1 MVSIQTT
8 PLAGQPDVNHSTRL
22 GCQDVVK
29 KPKLD
34 NHGARCHASFTCID
48 CSKTFAGP
56 AQWKSHTS
64 CISEEQ
70 KYQKSVYQEPRGRG
84 RGRGQRGRGGA
95 RGGFA
100 RAAYNG
106 SGENSI
112 PLGSQANAWTAP
124 PPDPVNNTPFNS
136 SEWKA
141 TTEDVTT
148 STSAPVVNSPE
159 SVSKGVEKSKKS
171 KKRKTEDSEITEPTG
186 ATPPSDGPAKK
197 KTKNESH
204 GSEPEITHDKKEKKK
219 KKKSKEGAADQGGD
233 VAMTEAV
240 VLVAN
245 GKEKKSKK
253 SRRSEGLVDEEPAI
267 APTPASTHDE
277 SSAPPGNESGKK
289 KKSRKSKASE
299 EPSASIEQSPD
310 AELVAN
316 GHSTEK
322 KRKSRESNSDNPP
335 SALLA
340 NDTVPVPMADSE
352 AHLAKKD
359 RQKKAKKEKKE
370 QAKAEAKAKGEAVGL
385 TGPTLQNGVEFVGE
399 EANGNEAPLKSKKSK
414 KDKNDKKD
422 KKGYASAV
430 NGIQSTDEL
439 EATNGDAPKSKKKSK
454 REKKSDA
461 VEMS

>member
-8 PLAGQPDVNHSTRL
+8 PFAAQPDINHNTRL

-112 PLGSQANAWTAP
+112 PLGSQTNAWTAP
-124 PPDPVNNTPFNS
+124 PPDPVNNAPFDS

-141 TTEDVTT
+141 TTEDVAT

-159 SVSKGVEKSKKS
+159 SVPKGVEKSKKS

-219 KKKSKEGAADQGGD
+219 KRKSKEDAADQGGD

-240 VLVAN
+240 APVAN

-277 SSAPPGNESGKK
+277 SSAPAGNESGKK

-299 EPSASIEQSPD
+299 EPSASIEQSTN
-310 AELVAN
+310 AEPVAN
-316 GHSTEK
+316 GHSREK
-322 KRKSRESNSDNPP
+322 KRKSKESNSDNPP

-340 NDTVPVPMADSE
+340 NDPVPVPMVDSE
-352 AHLAKKD
+352 AHLTKKD

-370 QAKAEAKAKGEAVGL
+370 QAKAEVKAKEEAVEL
-385 TGPTLQNGVEFVGE
+385 TGPTPQNGVESVGE

-414 KDKNDKKD
+414 KDKKD
-422 KKGYASAV
+422 KKGDASAV

-461 VEMS
+461 VETS